1 LEQWREV
8 LETAMQFA
16 ADCAHTYRR
25 ASRRTR
31 RLFNLAVF
39 DRIEVCDR
47 KLASVRWP
55 DGAVRPGVSLVAPTG
70 FEPALPP

>member
-1 LEQWREV
+1 MR
-8 LETAMQFA
+8 FA
-16 ADCAHTYRR
+16 ADCAQTYRR

-47 KLASVRWP
+47 KPASVRYQAP
-55 DGAVRPGVSLVAPTG
+55 FDLLFNTGKFEYDAVVAPTG